1 MDDGDPCRRIVQR
14 VSTSRALTTRQGQQ
28 DLGSELARAGP
39 WHRCRA
45 GRSLAKVWSKQILG
59 TGQPSQSLVM
69 KGLVQASKLSAGFPE
84 IDRINMRNITKCMNL
99 LASHSAP
106 PGWLLTPGRTQ
117 TWTTGPLLGPGGPWV
132 FLRLKHQGT
141 RWRIQRVGR
150 RPVDHVEAPQ
160 LLLWAEVGPGGC
172 VTVSAPPRPREGFF
186 KNRE

>member
-106 PGWLLTPGRTQ
+106 PGWLLTPALAAVQQSSLLDVSCTPPHRVRGKRTSCSMLMSDCCAVLIASLHCALSQ
-117 TWTTGPLLGPGGPWV
+117 
-132 FLRLKHQGT
+132 
-141 RWRIQRVGR
+141 
-150 RPVDHVEAPQ
+150 
-160 LLLWAEVGPGGC
+160 
-172 VTVSAPPRPREGFF
+172 
-186 KNRE
+186 